1 MEDVVRIPGRAF
13 VHGSVVVFALAL
25 SGPVVAVGSA
35 ASFPAPLQGVWEPYL
50 PCDTGETSDSD
61 SRFEITRSQRLNYEE
76 IEDIVSAELL
86 TESPLTWRI
95 VTTSDV
101 GPPELEQPFIY
112 VLKDDRLAV
121 NDGQSARMYARCK

>member
-1 MEDVVRIPGRAF
+1 MRIPGRTF
-13 VHGSVVVFALAL
+13 VFGVMLVLAL
-25 SGPVVAVGSA
+25 VLSAPVVAARSV
-35 ASFPAPLQGVWEPYL
+35 ASFPVPLQGVWEPYL

-76 IEDIVSAELL
+76 IEDLVSAELL
-86 TESPLTWRI
+86 AESPLTWRI